1 MANMRAGD
9 VSDSQ
14 LLNCLLIYLNN
25 SRTLQ
30 PVVTQFRSMPL
41 GSSDYTYRELRSRW
55 LRHVQIGREDRNRAA
70 LQQGMIA
77 GDPALSN
84 VAACRNWAQ
93 RGHCKYLSRGIC
105 HFGHPEDQ
113 RGPPRSP
120 SPSAVAEGLPS
131 S

>member
-55 LRHVQIGREDRNRAA
+55 LRHVQIRREDRNRAA
-70 LQQGMIA
+70 LQKA
-77 GDPALSN
+77 
-84 VAACRNWAQ
+84 
-93 RGHCKYLSRGIC
+93 
-105 HFGHPEDQ
+105 
-113 RGPPRSP
+113 
-120 SPSAVAEGLPS
+120 
-131 S
+131 